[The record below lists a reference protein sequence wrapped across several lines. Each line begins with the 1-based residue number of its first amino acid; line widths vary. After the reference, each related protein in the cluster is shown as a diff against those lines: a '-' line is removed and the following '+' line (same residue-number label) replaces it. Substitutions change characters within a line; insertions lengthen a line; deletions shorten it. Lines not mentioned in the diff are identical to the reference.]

1 MLRNVGEERCR
12 EVLRRA
18 LSRSVG
24 EESCRQVLK
33 KSVVEKYWGGVLKRS
48 VWRRVLEL
56 RHASFCSRRC
66 IRACGCFQVFIFM
79 SLGFDVCMSGF
90 VCIEFM
96 FKSIFILMPLCF
108 DL

>member
-1 MLRNVGEERCR
+1 MFGGECWSY
-12 EVLRRA
+12 VTLIF
-18 LSRSVG
+18 VH
-24 EESCRQVLK
+24 
-33 KSVVEKYWGGVLKRS
+33 VVAFEPS
-48 VWRRVLEL
+48 
-56 RHASFCSRRC
+56 
-66 IRACGCFQVFIFM
+66 GCFQVFIFM